1 MIRKSNYTENIDK
14 YLSGDLTGDDLR
26 EFNVEMAINQDLE
39 EEIKLHQEIEEAI
52 QEQDITALR
61 NNLQQVMEQ
70 ESELAENQEFECVE
84 EKNFNFD
91 LSEEISSFKEFN
103 SPVNINELINISE
116 SLPKIHLAQHTVA
129 DKENIHQFYKEQN
142 EEAQASDEEFEL
154 TPMDEALFNDVQN
167 ALEEKDIIDLRANLQ
182 QVSESIPAHERTTQ
196 EIDEFINNEMDEQAM
211 ASFEEELKMNLQLAK
226 DIELYS
232 ELDKATAEN
241 DIMDLR
247 ANLEQ
252 ISNTETSTTRKTEEI
267 DQYINNELTN
277 EELSSF
283 ESELTTNIDLAA
295 ELDLNK
301 DIDKALQEEDIMGLR
316 AKLENISNEVIKE
329 KRKERS
335 FAAIPS
341 TRMAIAAVAASLML
355 ILSIAGVISRS
366 NRADSETELYS
377 QYYDTYQA
385 TGIFRSGDANL
396 DTKLTKALTKFN
408 SQEYETAIT
417 LFNEVLEQDVNNPVS
432 NFYTGMALQETG
444 KYKKAITSYQTV
456 VKDKDNLFVEQA
468 EWYIGLCYLQT
479 ENRKKAYKQFKQ
491 IANSESYYS
500 EKANAVLRKIKY
512 FE

>member
-1 MIRKSNYTENIDK
+1 MIRKANYTENIDK

-39 EEIKLHQEIEEAI
+39 EEIQLHQEIEEAI

-70 ESELAENQEFECVE
+70 ENELPENQEFEYV
-84 EKNFNFD
+84 NMDYNFD
-91 LSEEISSFKEFN
+91 LSEEFSSFKEFS

-116 SLPKIHLAQHTVA
+116 SLPKIHLAQHTAA

-142 EEAQASDEEFEL
+142 NENQASEEEFEL
-154 TPMDEALFNDVQN
+154 TPLDESLFNDVQN

-182 QVSESIPAHERTTQ
+182 QVSESIPAHERSSQ
-196 EIDEFINNEMDEQAM
+196 EIDEFINNEMDETTM
-211 ASFEEELKMNLQLAK
+211 ANFEEELKMNLHLAK

-232 ELDKATAEN
+232 NVDMATSEN

-247 ANLEQ
+247 SNLQQ
-252 ISNTETSTTRKTEEI
+252 ISNTESSTTRKVEEI
-267 DQYINNELTN
+267 DQYINNELS
-277 EELSSF
+277 EDELSSF
-283 ESELTTNIDLAA
+283 ETELTTSLDLAA
-295 ELDLNK
+295 ELDLNMG
-301 DIDKALQEEDIMGLR
+301 IEKALQEDDIMGLR

-335 FAAIPS
+335 FATIPS
-341 TRMAIAAVAASLML
+341 TRMAIAAIAASLML
-355 ILSIAGVISRS
+355 ILSITGVISRN
-366 NRADSETELYS
+366 NRAESETELYS
-377 QYYDTYQA
+377 QYHNTYQA

-408 SQEYETAIT
+408 SQEYETALE
-417 LFNEVLEQDVNNPVS
+417 LFNEVLVKDINNPVGH
-432 NFYTGMALQETG
+432 FYTGMSLQETG
-444 KYKKAITSYQTV
+444 KFKKAIASYQTV
-456 VKDKDNLFVEQA
+456 VKNKDNLFVEQA

-491 IANSESYYS
+491 IASSQSYYS
-500 EKANAVLRKIKY
+500 EKATAVLRKIKY